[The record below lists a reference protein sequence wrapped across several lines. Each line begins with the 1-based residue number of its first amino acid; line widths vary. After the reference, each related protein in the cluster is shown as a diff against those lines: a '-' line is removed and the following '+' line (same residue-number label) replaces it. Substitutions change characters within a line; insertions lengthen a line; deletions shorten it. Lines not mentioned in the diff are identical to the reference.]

1 MADLLPFRA
10 YRYNPAVAGDLAAL
24 VSPPYDVIPEEHREA
39 LHRRHPHNAIR
50 LILGEDLAGDDAREN
65 RYARSAR
72 YFTEWVKAGVLVRE
86 RAPAYYVVR
95 QTFP

>member
-1 MADLLPFRA
+1 MAELLPFRA
-10 YRYNPAVAGDLAAL
+10 YRYNPAVAGELAPL

-39 LHRRHPHNAIR
+39 LHRRHPYNAIR

-72 YFTEWVKAGVLVRE
+72 YFAEWVGAGVLVRDPV
-86 RAPAYYVVR
+86 PAFYLL
-95 QTFP
+95 